1 MIQRDITESQPVWV
15 DASFIK
21 IHWTK
26 LLIFVFISGYLSDPE
41 EIPGIAHFCEH
52 MLFLGTEK
60 YPQENDYSKFLS
72 EHGGGS
78 NACTYLDHT
87 SYYFDIIPEQLE
99 SALDR

>member
-1 MIQRDITESQPVWV
+1 MLVSLHIFHI
-15 DASFIK
+15 
-21 IHWTK
+21 
-26 LLIFVFISGYLSDPE
+26 IFVLRCFYFSGYLSDPTD
-41 EIPGIAHFCEH
+41 IPGIAHFCEH

-87 SYYFDIIPEQLE
+87 SFYFDIIPDQLE
-99 SALDR
+99 NALDRLVLLPF